1 MKYKAIIFDLFGSLL
16 MSDSTDKSARPVEF
30 SIDHTAISVSNL
42 DASMHF
48 YTEILGFT
56 CERIIDIPGGNGRIA
71 LLKKADF
78 TIEMFQFADTRSTPD
93 SERILIN
100 DLRKIGVKHIALRV
114 NDIWAV
120 AAYLQECGVEFINQP
135 VKGARGFFRFF
146 IKDPDGI
153 PVELT
158 EGPAKT

>member
-1 MKYKAIIFDLFGSLL
+1 
-16 MSDSTDKSARPVEF
+16 MSDSTDKSSPPVEF
-30 SIDHTAISVSNL
+30 SIDHAAISVSSL
-42 DASMHF
+42 DTSLHF
-48 YTEILGFT
+48 YVKILGFT

-78 TIEMFQFADTRSTPD
+78 TIEMFQFADARLTPD

-114 NDIWAV
+114 KDIRAA
-120 AAYLQECGVEFINQP
+120 AAYLQEHGVEFINEP
-135 VKGARGFFRFF
+135 VKGARGFYRFF

-158 EGPAKT
+158 EGPAT